1 MTRLRSVRPARL
13 TVCPAVCLAACL
25 LALLALLASGCE
37 RERIE
42 VTAMAG
48 PHSYGREDLVAAVDR
63 FAHSSRTP
71 SDYHAMAVEIERMTP
86 QFNALVAAEAERNL
100 VFLALEPLD
109 AYHGATP
116 DAQLLALALTVW
128 PTALGHAPAPNE
140 DAWSY
145 TRRLCS
151 EPLARECKQVVAEY
165 RATVLSQL
173 VWSRLKERARLAL
186 NACEECVDEP
196 RYAEAVARFE
206 ERDSELTARAGE
218 IARRSHPRHWPI
230 AGEHAADWSKPPLVT
245 LRADGTAQL
254 DEHNLSPGSWSEAL
268 AAVRGDGDT
277 LGVWIGPTSDLSR
290 LRSLGQTAR
299 KAGFHQLAL
308 QTRTAQHPYE
318 LREYRV
324 ALARRSTLPLR
335 DGDSIQLLVNALD
348 AALAAGQ
355 AIPAL

>member
-1 MTRLRSVRPARL
+1 MTRFRPVRPARL
-13 TVCPAVCLAACL
+13 TLSPAVCLAVCL
-25 LALLALLASGCE
+25 VALLANACE

-42 VTAMAG
+42 VTALASG
-48 PHSYGREDLVAAVDR
+48 HSYGREDLVAAVDR

-71 SDYHAMAVEIERMTP
+71 SDYHALAVEIERMTP
-86 QFNALVAAEAERNL
+86 QFNALVASEAERNL

-116 DAQLLALALTVW
+116 DAQLAALALTVW

-151 EPLARECKQVVAEY
+151 DPLTKECKQVVPEY
-165 RATVLSQL
+165 RATILSQL
-173 VWSRLKERARLAL
+173 VWSRLKERARVAL

-206 ERDSELTARAGE
+206 ERDSELTARAGD
-218 IARRSHPRHWPI
+218 IARRAHPRHWPI
-230 AGEHAADWSKPPLVT
+230 AGEHAAEWSKPPVVT

-254 DEHNLSPGSWSEAL
+254 DERNLSPGSWSEAL

-277 LGVWIGPTSDLSR
+277 LGVWIGPTNDLSR

-299 KAGFHQLAL
+299 SAGFRQLAI

-335 DGDSIQLLVNALD
+335 DGDSVQLLVNALD